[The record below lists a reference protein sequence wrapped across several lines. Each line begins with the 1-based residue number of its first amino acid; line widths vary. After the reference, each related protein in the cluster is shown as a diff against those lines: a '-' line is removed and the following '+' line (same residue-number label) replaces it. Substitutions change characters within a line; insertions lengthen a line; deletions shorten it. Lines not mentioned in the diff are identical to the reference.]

1 MHKIEIVQLQN
12 LVMSKKGSTFA
23 LEFETCFDVQN
34 YNKFLTSANY
44 GKEKFIL
51 SAFCS
56 LFTIKR
62 NMRVRG
68 GIQWHLWRAGVLG
81 V

>member
-1 MHKIEIVQLQN
+1 MIYKTPKSHLVQLQN
-12 LVMSKKGSTFA
+12 LHMSEKSSTFA

-56 LFTIKR
+56 LFTTKR
-62 NMRVRG
+62 NVHVRD
-68 GIQWHLWRAGVLG
+68 GV
-81 V
+81 

>member
-1 MHKIEIVQLQN
+1 MPYTPLVQLQN
-12 LVMSKKGSTFA
+12 LHMSKKSSTFA

-34 YNKFLTSANY
+34 YNNFLTSANY

-56 LFTIKR
+56 IFTTKR
-62 NMRVRG
+62 NVHVRD
-68 GIQWHLWRAGVLG
+68 GI
-81 V
+81 